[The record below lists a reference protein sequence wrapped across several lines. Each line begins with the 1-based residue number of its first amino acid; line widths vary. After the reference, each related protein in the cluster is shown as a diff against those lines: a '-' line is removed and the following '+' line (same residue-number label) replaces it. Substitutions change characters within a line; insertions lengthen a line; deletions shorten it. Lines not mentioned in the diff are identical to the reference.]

1 MTGRSR
7 PYSYLYI
14 NFKWLFLFPINI
26 CEKYYLKFT
35 HLTAPITPIEVSAK
49 MQIESISD
57 LIVTRFPPSPTGFL
71 HVGNARTAVFNW
83 LYARRMKGKFVLRIE
98 DTDTERSTQQ
108 AIDAI
113 FEALE
118 WLGIDWDEGPYY
130 QTKRLDIYQQYLDRL
145 IDSGHAYYCTC
156 SPDEIEAMRKKAM
169 ATGGKPKYDG
179 TCRDKGLPISS
190 DAVIRLKA
198 PLSGTTV
205 VEDVIKGNIVF
216 QNDELD
222 DFIVCR
228 SDGIPTYNFAVVI
241 DDMTMQVNTVIRGD
255 DHIMNT
261 PKQILI
267 YKALDSPLPVFGHV
281 PMVLGTDKSRFS
293 KRHGAVSVSAY
304 RDMGYLPDA
313 MLNYLVRLG
322 WSHGDQEF
330 FTRQELI
337 QVFDLE
343 HIGKSAGVFDSEK
356 LLALNADHI
365 RATPVDQLIKPLKP
379 FLGRHGITVE
389 DNHLLVRVIETLHAR
404 SKTLD
409 EMAQSAVFYFTDEI
423 DYEEKAAK
431 KFLKPAVL
439 EALQLLLAQL
449 ESLDAFSEENLE
461 AAFKTVMEQTGLKL
475 GKIAQPVRVAL
486 TGRTAS
492 PGIFEVA
499 AIIGKGKVISR
510 LNKAIRFIK
519 ARP

>member
-1 MTGRSR
+1 LLNDPANKTKVIGKKLMEMK
-7 PYSYLYI
+7 
-14 NFKWLFLFPINI
+14 N
-26 CEKYYLKFT
+26 E
-35 HLTAPITPIEVSAK
+35 
-49 MQIESISD
+49 M
-57 LIVTRFPPSPTGFL
+57 IVTRFPPSPTGYL
-71 HVGNARTAVFNW
+71 HVGNARTAIFNW
-83 LYARRMKGKFVLRIE
+83 LYARRMQGKFILRIE
-98 DTDTERSTQQ
+98 DTDTERSTQE

-130 QTKRLDIYQQYLDRL
+130 QTHRLEIYNSYLERL
-145 IDSGHAYYCTC
+145 IDSGQAYYCTC
-156 SPDEIEAMRKKAM
+156 SPQAIEAMRQKAM
-169 ATGGKPKYDG
+169 ASGGKPKYDG
-179 TCRDKGLPISS
+179 TCRDKGLSKTPGT
-190 DAVIRLKA
+190 VIRLKA

-205 VEDVIKGNIVF
+205 VADVIKGNIVF

-241 DDMTMQVNTVIRGD
+241 DDISMQVNTVIRGD
-255 DHIMNT
+255 DHVMNT

-267 YKALDSPLPVFGHV
+267 YKALDCSLPVFGHV

-337 QVFDLE
+337 EVFDLE
-343 HIGKSAGVFDSEK
+343 HIGRSAGVFDPEK
-356 LLALNADHI
+356 LQSLNADHI
-365 RATPVDQLIKPLKP
+365 RAMPPDELVEPLKP
-379 FLGRHGITVE
+379 FLKSHGIEVK
-389 DNHLLVRVIETLHAR
+389 DSDIIKKVIETLHAR

-409 EMAQSAVFYFTDEI
+409 EMAENALFYFADDI
-423 DYEEKAAK
+423 GYEDKAAK

-439 EALQLLLAQL
+439 EALRLLIAQF
-449 ESLDAFSEENLE
+449 EILDDFSEENLE
-461 AAFKTVMEQTGLKL
+461 NAFKAVMDQTGLKL

-486 TGRTAS
+486 TGKTAS
-492 PGIFEVA
+492 PGIFEVS
-499 AIIGKGKVISR
+499 AILGKDKVISR
-510 LNKAIRFIK
+510 LQKAIRYIEER
-519 ARP
+519 AE

>member
-1 MTGRSR
+1 
-7 PYSYLYI
+7 
-14 NFKWLFLFPINI
+14 
-26 CEKYYLKFT
+26 
-35 HLTAPITPIEVSAK
+35 
-49 MQIESISD
+49 MQMVTQNE

-71 HVGNARTAVFNW
+71 HVGNARTAIFNW

-130 QTKRLDIYQQYLDRL
+130 QTKRLDIYNQYLDRL
-145 IDSGHAYYCTC
+145 IDTGHAYYCTC
-156 SPDEIEAMRKKAM
+156 TPDEIKAMRENAM

-179 TCRDKGLPISS
+179 TCRDKGLPKTPE
-190 DAVIRLKA
+190 AVIRLKA

-205 VEDVIKGNIVF
+205 VEDIVKGKIVF

-241 DDMTMQVNTVIRGD
+241 DDITMQINTVIRGD
-255 DHIMNT
+255 DHVMNT

-267 YKALDSPLPVFGHV
+267 YKALKCPLPVYGHV

-293 KRHGAVSVSAY
+293 KRHGAVSISAY

-330 FTRQELI
+330 FTRKELI
-337 QVFDLE
+337 EVFDLE
-343 HIGKSAGVFDSEK
+343 HIGRSAGVFDPEK
-356 LLALNADHI
+356 LLSLNADHI
-365 RATPVDQLIKPLKP
+365 RATPVEKLVGPIKP
-379 FLGRHGITVE
+379 FLKRHGAIIE
-389 DNHLLVRVIETLHAR
+389 DNGLLAKVIETLHAR
-404 SKTLD
+404 SKTLE
-409 EMAQSAVFYFTDEI
+409 EMAQSALFYFADEI
-423 DYEEKAAK
+423 DYEEKAAR

-439 EALQLLLAQL
+439 EAMQLLQAQL
-449 ESLDAFSEENLE
+449 ETLASFSEENLE
-461 AAFKTVMEQTGLKL
+461 SAFKTVMDRTGLKL

-499 AIIGKGKVISR
+499 AIIGKDKVLSR
-510 LNKAIRFIK
+510 LNKAIKYIEDK
-519 ARP
+519 HSTENSLIG